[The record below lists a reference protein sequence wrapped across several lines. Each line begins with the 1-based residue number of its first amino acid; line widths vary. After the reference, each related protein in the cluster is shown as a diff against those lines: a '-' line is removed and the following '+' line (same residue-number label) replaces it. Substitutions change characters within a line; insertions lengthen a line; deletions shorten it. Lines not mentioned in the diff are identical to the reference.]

1 MKTTT
6 TWILK
11 LPFSYFK
18 CRNQKRLNTSDLWLE
33 RQVGET
39 EKREGRPACL
49 GSMVSRYSKYVGYLI
64 FFFCNGD

>member
-11 LPFSYFK
+11 LPFGDFK
-18 CRNQKRLNTSDLWLE
+18 CRNQKSLNTSDLWLE

-39 EKREGRPACL
+39 EKREGRLACLACL
-49 GSMVSRYSKYVGYLI
+49 GSMVSRYIKYVG
-64 FFFCNGD
+64 

>member
-11 LPFSYFK
+11 LPFGDCK

-39 EKREGRPACL
+39 EKREGRLACL
-49 GSMVSRYSKYVGYLI
+49 GSMVSRYIKYVG
-64 FFFCNGD
+64 